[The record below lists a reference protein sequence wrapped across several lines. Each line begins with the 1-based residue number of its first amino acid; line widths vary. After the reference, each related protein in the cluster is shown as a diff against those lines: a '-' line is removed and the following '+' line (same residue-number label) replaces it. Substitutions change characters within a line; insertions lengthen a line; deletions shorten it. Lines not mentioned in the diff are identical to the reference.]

1 MTSIN
6 YMKTKSLK
14 ILAEN
19 NDLLTKNKTALK
31 RLFIKVV
38 IASFKISLWIFVFL

>member
-19 NDLLTKNKTALK
+19 NDLLTLYINNSRNSSKYEHC
-31 RLFIKVV
+31 
-38 IASFKISLWIFVFL
+38 SPHKI